1 MKGKLYKIIFI
12 IILILAIASSVFF
25 LALHQGWIT
34 TKSEELQ
41 IEETCNVVTE
51 IKKISEF
58 TSACY
63 YKEII
68 LRETKTRKIVD
79 NSLGNKIAKVFGKK
93 DGLVTDEIVI
103 IANGKVRAGF
113 NLKGLSDD
121 DIIVQGDTLTV
132 TLPKVEI
139 LDVIVNPANFDVY
152 VETGEWNENKVTEI
166 KKQALEQIKS
176 DAINDGI
183 LDKAKESG
191 LKKLQ
196 EMFKSFGY
204 KEVIINTIQ

>member
-1 MKGKLYKIIFI
+1 M
-12 IILILAIASSVFF
+12 
-25 LALHQGWIT
+25 
-34 TKSEELQ
+34 
-41 IEETCNVVTE
+41 
-51 IKKISEF
+51 
-58 TSACY
+58 
-63 YKEII
+63 
-68 LRETKTRKIVD
+68 
-79 NSLGNKIAKVFGKK
+79 
-93 DGLVTDEIVI
+93 TDEIVI

-204 KEVIINTIQ
+204 NEVIINTIQ

>member
-1 MKGKLYKIIFI
+1 MILVLVGGYFGLKAAFPNFSFSFKRELKI
-12 IILILAIASSVFF
+12 A
-25 LALHQGWIT
+25 
-34 TKSEELQ
+34 
-41 IEETCNVVTE
+41 ETANVVE
-51 IKKISEF
+51 QIKKISEF

-204 KEVIINTIQ
+204 NEVIINTIQ

>member
-1 MKGKLYKIIFI
+1 M
-12 IILILAIASSVFF
+12 
-25 LALHQGWIT
+25 
-34 TKSEELQ
+34 
-41 IEETCNVVTE
+41 
-51 IKKISEF
+51 
-58 TSACY
+58 
-63 YKEII
+63 
-68 LRETKTRKIVD
+68 
-79 NSLGNKIAKVFGKK
+79 
-93 DGLVTDEIVI
+93 TDEIVI

-139 LDVIVNPANFDVY
+139 LDVIVNPTNFDVY
-152 VETGEWNENKVTEI
+152 VETGEWNENKVAEI

-204 KEVIINTIQ
+204 NEVIINTIQ

>member
-25 LALHQGWIT
+25 WALHQGWIT

-204 KEVIINTIQ
+204 NEVIINTIQ